1 MTPRLKKGLMTS
13 AFVGTLLTLINQYNG
28 IFGGE
33 KINWLSMLLTYIVP
47 FCVHWNSSRVK
58 SSEIPTQL

>member
-13 AFVGTLLTLINQYNG
+13 AFVGTLLTIINQYNA
-28 IFGGE
+28 IFNGDN
-33 KINWLSMLLTYIVP
+33 INWLSMALTYIVP

-58 SSEIPTQL
+58 KNDIDS